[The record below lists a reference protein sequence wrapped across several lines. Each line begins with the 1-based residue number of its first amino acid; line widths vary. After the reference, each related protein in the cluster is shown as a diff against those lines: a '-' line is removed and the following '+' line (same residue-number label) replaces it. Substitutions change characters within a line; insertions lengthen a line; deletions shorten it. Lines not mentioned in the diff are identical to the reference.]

1 MKGEIFMNPNNM
13 NILVLAYLG
22 DSVYEHYIRTYLI
35 QQNIANVNDL
45 QTASL
50 RYVSAKSQAKI
61 IQELI
66 NRNQLTEEEQAIY
79 RRARNA
85 KNNHHPKNCD
95 IVTYKQATGLEGI
108 IGYLEILGKTARL
121 QEILKTIVGEIVC

>member
-1 MKGEIFMNPNNM
+1 MNPNNM

-35 QQNIANVNDL
+35 HQNIANVNDL

-61 IQELI
+61 VQELI
-66 NRNQLTEEEQAIY
+66 NRNQLTEEEQALMYNLAGEKRFIAGLGMP
-79 RRARNA
+79 RIIII
-85 KNNHHPKNCD
+85 PKT
-95 IVTYKQATGLEGI
+95 V
-108 IGYLEILGKTARL
+108 IL
-121 QEILKTIVGEIVC
+121 

>member
-1 MKGEIFMNPNNM
+1 MNPNNM

-35 QQNIANVNDL
+35 HQNIANVNDL
-45 QTASL
+45 LSVSL

-61 IQELI
+61 VQELI
-66 NRNQLTEEEQAIY
+66 DRNQLTEEEQAIY

-108 IGYLEILGKTARL
+108 IGYLEILGKTDRI
-121 QEILKTIVGEIVC
+121 QEIIKMIVGEIVC

>member
-1 MKGEIFMNPNNM
+1 MNPNNM

-35 QQNIANVNDL
+35 HQNIANVNDL

-61 IQELI
+61 VQELI
-66 NRNQLTEEEQAIY
+66 NRNQLTE
-79 RRARNA
+79 ARNA

-108 IGYLEILGKTARL
+108 IGYLEILGKIDRI
-121 QEILKTIVGEIVC
+121 QEIIKMIVGEIVC